1 MTGRITAI
9 MMLACAGCIAVAQ
22 SAVAERI
29 EAGTRAIF
37 RVGDEVRWSAGLH
50 GGFDRREFDAAA
62 GRRRYDLRRLRM
74 RLGLDA
80 LQVADLWAEAGA
92 VDVRLDEQGGR
103 DLGNEWALGTD
114 LHVFESVIVSSPV
127 VGRVEWIGV
136 SLTGSYR
143 RSNIGLDGNA
153 TLDWREQRGGAVV
166 RYGRQERGP
175 EDLMRAAAVT
185 GQVIRA
191 GLIATRVR
199 GEHGGMRI
207 TDSNNT
213 GLLLGAD
220 LLWRSGWV
228 ARIETLLMGTENEV
242 QLAVSRFF

>member
-1 MTGRITAI
+1 MTGRKTAI
-9 MMLACAGCIAVAQ
+9 MMLACAGCMAAAQ
-22 SAVAERI
+22 PAAAERI
-29 EAGTRAIF
+29 EAGTRAVF

-62 GRRRYDLRRLRM
+62 GRRRYDLRRLRV
-74 RLGLDA
+74 RLGLDM
-80 LQVADLWAEAGA
+80 LQVAELWAEAGA
-92 VDVRLDEQGGR
+92 VDVRLDEQGRR

-114 LHVFESVIVSSPV
+114 LHVFESVIVASPV
-127 VGRVEWIGV
+127 LGRVEWIGL

-143 RSNIGLDGNA
+143 RSNVGIADDE
-153 TLDWREQRGGAVV
+153 TLDWRERRGGAVV
-166 RYGRQERGP
+166 RYGRHERDP
-175 EDLMRAAAVT
+175 EDLMRSPVVT

-191 GLIATRVR
+191 GLIATRVH
-199 GEHGGMRI
+199 GAHGGARI

-228 ARIETLLMGTENEV
+228 ARIETLLMGSENEV